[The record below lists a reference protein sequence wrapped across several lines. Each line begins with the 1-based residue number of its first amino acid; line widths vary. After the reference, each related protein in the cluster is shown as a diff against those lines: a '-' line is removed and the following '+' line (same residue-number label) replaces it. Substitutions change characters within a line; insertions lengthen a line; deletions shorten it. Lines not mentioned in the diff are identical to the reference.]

1 MLKPTMD
8 TYNDGVVAIMR
19 ATPARLAVGINPAS
33 ITGLEHVRTMPYAQ
47 MSRQERD
54 VKLADDEGF
63 ELAAKLK
70 VRHVGD
76 VMSELYALI
85 GTRLCEIG
93 HVDDDRAHD
102 YLYLSEVK
110 VDGVARLLA
119 QTETEDEWHV
129 AQTTWDGPVVYVR
142 QATKQ
147 LTSRFAAMAQTLNP
161 SMTLVIRACDY
172 TGQPKVERA
181 GVVYDVASVASDG
194 RWCRLVCERGVQ

>member
-33 ITGLEHVRTMPYAQ
+33 ITGLERVRTMPYAQ

-76 VMSELYALI
+76 VTGELYALI

-129 AQTTWDGPVVYVR
+129 AQTTWDGPTVYVR
-142 QATKQ
+142 QSTKQ

-181 GVVYDVASVASDG
+181 GIVYDVTSTSSDG